1 MKLGGP
7 TTDKFRRPDTPTWIK
22 LAIAGTACLMV
33 GIERRLFLVIGL
45 VLVALAWLSWRGDS
59 QRLS

>member
-7 TTDKFRRPDTPTWIK
+7 TADKFRKPDTPTWIK
-22 LAIAGTACLMV
+22 LAIAGAACLMV
-33 GIERRLFLVIGL
+33 GIERRLFLLVGL
-45 VLVALAWLSWRGDS
+45 VLVGMAWLSWRRDS